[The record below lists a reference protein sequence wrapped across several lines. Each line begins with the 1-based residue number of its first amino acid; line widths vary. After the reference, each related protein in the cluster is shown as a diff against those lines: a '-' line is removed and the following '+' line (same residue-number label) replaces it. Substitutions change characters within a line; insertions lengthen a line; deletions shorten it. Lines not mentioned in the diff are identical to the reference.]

1 VKVRDPVEVT
11 CKEVVELVRD
21 YLARDLSPDDTV
33 RFEQHLH
40 ACTWCMTY
48 LEQLRTT
55 VKLTGELREQSVE
68 PEAKQRLTEA
78 FRQWKKQ

>member
-21 YLARDLSPDDTV
+21 YLAHDLSPEDTV

-55 VKLTGELREQSVE
+55 VRLTGQLKSEAIA
-68 PEAKQRLTEA
+68 PEAKALLSEA
-78 FRQWKKQ
+78 FRKWKKS